1 MRYPFP
7 TGKPVDLLSTEVIND
22 IKNEVIINLKIEY
35 PFKKIDVSTEFITD
49 VLNFNIKNYIS
60 KHVGNMYSLNQRYD
74 TDYVQKIMD
83 HTQETV
89 YSYYISNAKRLEC
102 NKSLSV
108 WDSVLGD
115 FNKNGLRAHP
125 PIKLNN
131 KRNLD
136 MNFNMRY

>member
-1 MRYPFP
+1 
-7 TGKPVDLLSTEVIND
+7 
-22 IKNEVIINLKIEY
+22 
-35 PFKKIDVSTEFITD
+35 
-49 VLNFNIKNYIS
+49 
-60 KHVGNMYSLNQRYD
+60 MYSLNQRYD
-74 TDYVQKIMD
+74 TDYVQKIMN